1 MRIKDIWHLL
11 KSAFYEWQADKVP
24 RLGAALAFYTAFS
37 LAPLLVIAIAI
48 GGSVFGEEV
57 AQQRVSSELRAMF
70 GKSVAAAVEE
80 FVENSSRQSEQ
91 SRWASALG
99 IAALIFGGSGVFG
112 QLKDALNLIWEVE
125 PKPDLSWWWVL
136 RERALSFAMVGC
148 IGFLLLVSL
157 VFSAM
162 IGAASERLTGFFAVP
177 PRALFIIDWTVMLG
191 IITILFA
198 IIFKTLPDALI
209 AWRHVWIGAFI
220 TAILFTLGKTL
231 IGLYLGN
238 TAIGSAYGAAG
249 SLAIVML
256 WTYYSS
262 QIILFGA
269 ELTEE
274 YARFS
279 GCAIVPARYAR
290 RVPCPDQRGPS
301 PDSAQSSATNT

>member
-1 MRIKDIWHLL
+1 MRIKDIWQLL
-11 KSAFYEWQADKVP
+11 KSAFHEWQADKAP

-57 AQQRVSSELRAMF
+57 AQKRVSAELRAMF
-70 GKSVAAAVEE
+70 GQSVAGAVEE

-91 SRWASALG
+91 SRWAGALG

-112 QLKDALNLIWEVE
+112 QLKDALNVIWEVE
-125 PKPDLSWWWVL
+125 PRPDLSWWWVI
-136 RERALSFAMVGC
+136 RERAVSFAMVGC

-157 VFSAM
+157 IFSAM
-162 IGAASERLTGFFAVP
+162 IGAASEKLTGFLAVP
-177 PRALFIIDWTVMLG
+177 PRALFLIDWTVMLG

-198 IIFKTLPDALI
+198 IIFKTLPDAVI
-209 AWRHVWIGAFI
+209 AWRHVWIGAII

-290 RVPCPDQRGPS
+290 RVPGPDPRGR
-301 PDSAQSSATNT
+301 SADDPTSDATKA